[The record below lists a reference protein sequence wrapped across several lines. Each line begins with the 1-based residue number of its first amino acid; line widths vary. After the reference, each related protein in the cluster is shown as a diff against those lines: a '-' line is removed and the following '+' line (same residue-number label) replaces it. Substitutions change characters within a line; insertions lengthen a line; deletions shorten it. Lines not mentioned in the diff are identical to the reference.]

1 MKLVPT
7 ILATAAATMIGQ
19 AGLAQSAG
27 DMTLGLGLGWVEP
40 KSDIG
45 ALSNG
50 TLDTSAKG
58 AASATITFEYFIR
71 DNIGIEV
78 LGALPFQHDIS
89 IAGLGL
95 VGKTKHLPPVVS
107 LQYHFPTQSKLTPF
121 VGLGL
126 NYTAFFDEKAT
137 GALAGA
143 DLDLHDSWGL
153 AGHVGVDYAI
163 SDRAALRAD
172 LRYVDIDSDVY
183 LNGTKIG
190 TVNIDP
196 VVAGVAYV
204 MKF

>member
-1 MKLVPT
+1 MKLSYLL
-7 ILATAAATMIGQ
+7 LATAAAAFIGQ

-40 KSDIG
+40 KSDTG

-50 TLDTSAKG
+50 TLETSVKG
-58 AASATITFEYFIR
+58 AARPTVTFEYFIK

-107 LQYHFPTQSKLTPF
+107 VQYHFPTQSKLTPF
-121 VGLGL
+121 VGLGV
-126 NYTAFFDEKAT
+126 NYTAFFDEEAT
-137 GALAGA
+137 GALAGS

-153 AGHVGVDYAI
+153 AGHVGLDYAI
-163 SDRAALRAD
+163 SEKAALRAD
-172 LRYVDIDSDVY
+172 LRYIDIDSDVY
-183 LNGTKIG
+183 LNGAKIG

-196 VVAGVAYV
+196 VVAGVSYV